1 MAQEL
6 ANYKAFDKLN
16 LSDARSENE
25 TREEYKQRLKQNRQV
40 LKLYNTVGRDV
51 FQQMFPEGI
60 TYNMFEKPAE
70 EEKVTQEKVGEAK

>member
-1 MAQEL
+1 MAETT
-6 ANYKAFDKLN
+6 YSAFENLN
-16 LSDARSENE
+16 LSDARMKNE

-60 TYNMFEKPAE
+60 TYSMFEKPAE

>member
-1 MAQEL
+1 MTKTVDD
-6 ANYKAFDKLN
+6 YRAFEDIN
-16 LSDARSENE
+16 FSNARSENE
-25 TREEYKQRLKQNRQV
+25 SFEDYRERLRRNEKI

-60 TYNMFEKPAE
+60 TYSMFEKPAE